1 MSSLSINNIIVT
13 VPSGVNLGLTADT
26 INMREGNFEVLTV
39 NGVDVGTIVVDAA
52 AHIAATSGVHG
63 VTGNVVGTIDVQ
75 VLSNKSITT
84 TSSIVDSVDN
94 TKRISFDVSGAVTG
108 TTTTFVTT
116 QTGGRVITFPD
127 ITDTVVTENAV
138 QELAN
143 KSLRVPSTKL
153 IDDLDATKRITFD
166 TSAAAGS
173 THTTFMTGQSVN
185 RMITFPDA
193 TDTVTLNAATQTLT
207 NKTLTL
213 PVIASISNGGTV
225 TIPTGPTTLVGTNTA
240 DVLTNKLISVPS
252 SKLADDSDT
261 TKRVSF
267 DASGATTGRTTTFT
281 FSQSIDR
288 TIAVP
293 NATDT
298 MTLNTAVQTLTNK
311 TLTLPTIASLLNVGL
326 VTIPTGPETLVG
338 RATTDTLTNKTLT
351 LPIIASIFNG
361 GTVTIPT
368 GPETLVGRATTDTL
382 TNKTLTLP
390 VIASISNG
398 GTVTIPT
405 GPETLVGR
413 ATTDTLTNKTLTL
426 PIIASISNGGT
437 VTIPTGPETLVG
449 RATTDTLTNK
459 TLTTPTINSPVLTN
473 SGNTLTLPTITTTL
487 VGTNTTDTLT
497 NKLISMPSCN
507 LASDANT
514 SRRVTFD
521 ISAASDI
528 TTTTFN
534 CSQSIDRVITVPD
547 TTDTMTLNDFAQTL
561 TNKAIDSASNTVL
574 VNGTNINSL
583 INQDVRTTAGVT
595 FNTIA
600 LTNVPVSTYGLTI
613 DQVAGASTANGIKIT
628 AGGTDRIAITYNGT
642 AGRTNI
648 HSIVDTELQAG
659 SSVRMLIP
667 SATASPATIYFTGL
681 DLDGSD
687 VKYTVNSAGGLQYVT
702 TAGTGF
708 SSSATGNINMRV
720 NSSSQT
726 LNLGVG
732 SSTAQLQVANTAT
745 TITSTLVVTNTP
757 SSDADTTGLSMDGG
771 GLVHSRGIQ
780 SGLYSS
786 TFGVGTF
793 SDFSGGISQMIYSR
807 NGNIVTCSF
816 VFDTVLVANAAS
828 NVGTATI
835 PISRSSNFTTAQQA
849 AGVISFSANPTV
861 ISYANAFVRA
871 TTGTTDKIDIVVLGV
886 SGGGDVTIIGNFQY
900 TLA

>member
-173 THTTFMTGQSVN
+173 TLTTFITGQSVN

-326 VTIPTGPETLVG
+326 
-338 RATTDTLTNKTLT
+338 
-351 LPIIASIFNG
+351 
-361 GTVTIPT
+361 
-368 GPETLVGRATTDTL
+368 
-382 TNKTLTLP
+382 
-390 VIASISNG
+390 
-398 GTVTIPT
+398 VTIPT

-708 SSSATGNINMRV
+708 SSSATGNINVRV